1 MQDFS
6 PYHPP
11 IAIEFL
17 GLSRLGI
24 TSTVLM
30 LFLSAFLTWWL
41 LFYLSR
47 HSTPY
52 PQGFLA
58 NLIDTLVGFVRE
70 TIVLGFGGKE
80 MLPWTGF
87 ATTLF
92 FFVLLTNLLGLIP
105 FPPFVST
112 ATALPAVVIGL
123 AAVIFSLMIGLN
135 IKHHGVAGFLH
146 KFVPPGVP
154 TFLVPLMFVIELVG
168 FLARPA
174 SLAIRLCANMNAGH
188 MVLGVFVAMT
198 KDLWAV
204 PLLLKVGAVL
214 PIAAAAAMTGFEVF
228 VGFIQAMVFTVL
240 SVIYLSDA
248 AAHHHE

>member
-1 MQDFS
+1 MQDLTI
-6 PYHPP
+6 YHPP
-11 IAIEFL
+11 IAVEFL
-17 GLSRLGI
+17 GLGRLGI
-24 TSTVLM
+24 TNTVLM

-52 PQGFLA
+52 PRGFLA
-58 NLIDTLVGFVRE
+58 NLVDALVGFVRD

-87 ATTLF
+87 ATGLF

-105 FPPFVST
+105 LPPFVST

-123 AAVIFSLMIGLN
+123 AAVVFTLMLALN
-135 IKHHGVAGFLH
+135 VRHHGLGGFLR

-154 TFLVPLMFVIELVG
+154 AFLVPLMFLIELVG

-188 MVLGVFVAMT
+188 MVLGVFIAMT

-204 PLLLKVGAVL
+204 PVLLKIGAVL
-214 PIAAAAAMTGFEVF
+214 PIAAAAAMTGFEIF

-240 SVIYLSDA
+240 SVIYLADA
-248 AAHHHE
+248 VASHH